1 MQEGSLLISSMG
13 MGDLATEERKGLM
26 IMAHLRLK
34 GEEGG
39 LGDTGADFEE

>member
-1 MQEGSLLISSMG
+1 MISSRG
-13 MGDLATEERKGLM
+13 MGDLATEERKGLT
-26 IMAHLRLK
+26 IMVHPRLK